1 MGAGARHDGMGSGMA
16 AKRELAAGTDSHMF
30 KPAVISVCARQ
41 CLVLHFH

>member
-16 AKRELAAGTDSHMF
+16 AKREVAAGADSHMF
-30 KPAVISVCARQ
+30 KPAVISVCVRQ